1 MKHKILVLDIDG
13 TLTNSKKEITP
24 ATRKAIYALQENGG
38 IAAIATGR
46 PTSGTNWLIDELRLR
61 EYNGLIISYNG
72 ARIVRPATGEILYNH
87 PFPKQFLPQIV
98 TYAGEHEVGLITY
111 DCQDNVITASRVDQ
125 YMELESRIN
134 NLKIIQV
141 PDLVEAVTFP
151 INKCLISGEPDLL
164 APLTEELAKRYY
176 GVLNIYRSEPFFL
189 EIMPPAIDKA
199 HALERLL
206 PSLGISRE
214 ECICCGDGYNDITM
228 LRFAGV
234 GVAMGNAQKE
244 VKESADVI
252 TLTND
257 EDGLVPIIEKYF
269 LDDTKTI

>member
-1 MKHKILVLDIDG
+1 MKSKILVLDIDG
-13 TLTNSKKEITP
+13 TLTNSKKEITQ
-24 ATRKAIYALQENGG
+24 ATKDAIFALQEDGG

-46 PTSGTNWLIDELRLR
+46 PTSGTNWLAEALRFK
-61 EYNGLIISYNG
+61 EYGGYVLSYNG
-72 ARIVRPATGEILYNH
+72 ARVVRSSTGEILYNH
-87 PFPKQFLPQIV
+87 PFPQQYLPQIV
-98 TYAGEHEVGLITY
+98 EVAKEHGVGLITY
-111 DCQDNVITASRVDQ
+111 DQQDNVITASAIDK

-141 PDLVEAVTFP
+141 PDLVAAISFP
-151 INKCLISGEPDLL
+151 ISKCLISGEPEVL
-164 APLTEELAKRYY
+164 APLTEELAKRYH

-189 EIMPPAIDKA
+189 EIMAPSIDKA

-214 ECICCGDGYNDITM
+214 ECVCCGDGYNDISM
-228 LRFAGV
+228 IRFAGI
-234 GVAMGNAQKE
+234 GVAMGNAQQE
-244 VKESADVI
+244 VKDNADVI

-269 LDDTKTI
+269 LNA